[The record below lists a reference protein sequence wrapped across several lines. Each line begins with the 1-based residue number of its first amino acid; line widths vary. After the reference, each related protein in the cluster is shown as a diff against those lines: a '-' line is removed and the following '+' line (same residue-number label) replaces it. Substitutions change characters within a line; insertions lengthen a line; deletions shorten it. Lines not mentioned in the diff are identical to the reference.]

1 MIFVRRYLI
10 YFFIIVVIAFL
21 ETFIA
26 IKVYPNIAF
35 TKNDI
40 WRILP
45 SPGDPNRDIYTRA
58 GVAAVGTLANKK
70 PEQAYFHTETDIFDE
85 QLSGNCLYKLTGED
99 IEARWWSV
107 TVYGLDGFLIENSEK
122 LYSYNSENINYNIN
136 GGFEIFFLG
145 KNDFIS
151 EIGNKNW
158 LRVKPDENFS
168 LSLRLY
174 GTNEE
179 LFSNLRRVNLQNIK
193 KLRCIE

>member
-1 MIFVRRYLI
+1 MKTIGAAN
-10 YFFIIVVIAFL
+10 YFKGSYAKALADFYAALNIMVDL
-21 ETFIA
+21 KER
-26 IKVYPNIAF
+26 IKVWKDYIKEHHNEYI
-35 TKNDI
+35 KES
-40 WRILP
+40 L
-45 SPGDPNRDIYTRA
+45 
-58 GVAAVGTLANKK
+58 K
-70 PEQAYFHTETDIFDE
+70 
-85 QLSGNCLYKLTGED
+85 GED

-107 TVYGLDGFLIENSEK
+107 TVYGSDGFLIENSEK

-179 LFSNLRRVNLQNIK
+179 LFSNLRRVNLPIIE